1 MNSATTSLKT
11 PSEQL
16 LKAQEYTQRHLT
28 ELAYELLEW
37 HKTSILRDGKVREL
51 ARLCDFAGH
60 PLAVAEK
67 LISDECLE
75 IVARAQ
81 THESS

>member
-1 MNSATTSLKT
+1 MNTITSLKT
-11 PSEQL
+11 PSQQL
-16 LKAQEYTQRHLT
+16 QEAQEYTQRHLA

-37 HKTSILRDGKVREL
+37 HKTGILRDGKVREL
-51 ARLCDFAGH
+51 ARLCDFAG
-60 PLAVAEK
+60 PSALAVAEK